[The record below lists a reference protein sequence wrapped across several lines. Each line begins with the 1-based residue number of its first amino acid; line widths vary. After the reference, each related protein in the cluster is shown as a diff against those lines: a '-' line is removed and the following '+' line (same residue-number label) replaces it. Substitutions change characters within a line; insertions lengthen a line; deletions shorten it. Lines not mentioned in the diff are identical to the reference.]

1 MTGNIRNNYI
11 NKVKNKI
18 LKTWFKDKQNSN
30 SLI

>member
-18 LKTWFKDKQNSN
+18 LKTWFIDKQNSN